1 MKSRSRDGLAA
12 KGLLKPRYLFSVK
25 TAVVYH
31 LRQEIFRLD
40 LPEPFIGN
48 FPLSEAKSSLTTYIL
63 FKISLTLR
71 DIINWGK
78 LSLCLFACRYF
89 N

>member
-12 KGLLKPRYLFSVK
+12 KGLLKPPYLFSVK
-25 TAVVYH
+25 TAVVYR

-48 FPLSEAKSSLTTYIL
+48 FPLSEESSLTIYIL